1 MLVKEENF
9 PQTDATV
16 VLKEDAVKDVTW
28 CADGLLHD
36 YINYDKELMNI
47 GSDAWSVFMD
57 YETNC
62 IISKKQMLNACPV
75 FRWSFTLSHSH
86 TYASG
91 KCYNISVN
99 VVVYSRIVC
108 NELHY

>member
-16 VLKEDAVKDVTW
+16 VLKEDAALDAVKDVTW
-28 CADGLLHD
+28 CADGASSWLHQL
-36 YINYDKELMNI
+36 YKEIMKI

-62 IISKKQMLNACPV
+62 KSIIVKSKC
-75 FRWSFTLSHSH
+75 
-86 TYASG
+86 
-91 KCYNISVN
+91 
-99 VVVYSRIVC
+99 
-108 NELHY
+108 